1 MGKKQKHEIRLREEE
16 REFLIKHTK
25 SGNWSPREVKRAQM
39 LLKADKNNSDGK
51 EDWEVAKELHCNQ
64 WTVTNLRKRFAKEGI
79 KVIHDKPR
87 TGRPR
92 IIDGDVEAH
101 IIAVACSEAPAGR
114 ERWTL
119 RLIAGKVV
127 TLTDVESCS
136 YGSVRNVLKKTNL
149 NRGKRKSGKSLQK
162 PTTNLSGE
170 WKRS

>member
-1 MGKKQKHEIRLREEE
+1 MGQKQKHEIRLGKEE
-16 REFLIKHTK
+16 RELLIQITK
-25 SGNWSPREVKRAQM
+25 SGDWSPREVKRAQI
-39 LLKADKNNSDGK
+39 LLKSDKNNPDAK

-64 WTVTNLRKRFAKEGI
+64 WTVTNLRKRFTQMGI

-87 TGRPR
+87 TGRPK

-101 IIAVACSEAPAGR
+101 IIAVTCSEAPEGR

-127 TLTDVESCS
+127 SLTNVESCS

-149 NRGKRKSGKSLQK
+149 NLGKRKNGKSLQK
-162 PTTNLSGE
+162 QMMNSSGE
-170 WKRS
+170 WKKS